1 MLVPGLE
8 ELGYPDERR
17 IAETSTFHY
26 FTDVSFTD
34 VFTVVSFT
42 DVSFTDVSFTDA
54 SFTVR
59 KIPTEDN

>member
-42 DVSFTDVSFTDA
+42 DVSFTDA